1 MPAQPLIFYP
11 DPRLRERAAPV
22 HAFDE
27 DLRDLARDIRDTL
40 DAAQAV
46 GLTAPHIGRPL
57 RLVVLRLEPGEPHT
71 AYANPE
77 IVWASPERASGTE
90 GSVLMPGVAETVE
103 RARAV
108 RIRYQDL
115 AGAEQEEAAE
125 GFRAACL
132 QHEIDQLDGI
142 FWLERLSR
150 LRRER
155 TLKRFAKLRR
165 DPRAGGP

>member
-1 MPAQPLIFYP
+1 VPAQPLIFYP
-11 DPRLRERAAPV
+11 DPRLRLRAGPV
-22 HAFDE
+22 PAFDE
-27 DLRDLARDIRDTL
+27 SLRDLARDVRDTL

-71 AYANPE
+71 VYADPE

-108 RIRYQDL
+108 RIRYRDL
-115 AGAEQEEAAE
+115 DGVEREEAAE

-155 TLKRFAKLRR
+155 ALKRFAKLRR
-165 DPRAGGP
+165 EARAG

>member
-1 MPAQPLIFYP
+1 MPARPLIYFP
-11 DPRLRERAAPV
+11 DPRLRARAEPV
-22 HAFDE
+22 LVFDE
-27 DLRDLARDIRDTL
+27 ALRELALDIRDTL

-57 RLVVLRLEPGEPHT
+57 RLVVLRLEPGAPHHV
-71 AYANPE
+71 YVNPE
-77 IVWASPERASGTE
+77 IVWASPERAAGTE

-108 RIRYQDL
+108 RIRYRDL
-115 AGAEQEEAAE
+115 AGAEREDEAE

-155 TLKRFAKLRR
+155 ALKRYAKLRR
-165 DPRAGGP
+165 DARPEAP